1 MNTNK
6 TLKAVL
12 SDLLKHQK
20 VNPTLFAR
28 TADIYMQMGKLRNAD
43 KILTEGVGNFPDYVP
58 GWIVKGNYHLVQ
70 NERENALE
78 SYQMAL
84 EINPDIPYV
93 HERCRTIAKEKDD
106 SDGYFGHMAEL
117 VRLDSMNGK
126 LQSSYQKEL
135 LHYIAIKS
143 EVIPKEEL
151 DKINLSELR
160 KLLLKE
166 DLLPDEMQRQG
177 RLEVAALFKNFI
189 PEVDITEAEEDSDPV
204 ETIDKELNDFKI
216 ASTDDEETT
225 ETPDNVSE
233 EFKEEE
239 EDTSSSLDTALDEL
253 LNSET
258 DILSHSIDEAEQEAP
273 IESVPR
279 VEKEEHPTEEAETP
293 DSVSEPELESLSDDS
308 DIRERLNMLTS
319 EPDMTPTP
327 IEETETETDT
337 EVPEQSAE
345 EQETPVESTPEV
357 EEEEQQTED
366 TVEIE
371 SISEPELEGSP
382 DDSDI
387 NQRLKMFSTES
398 EPKPAPKEKAEPDVN
413 FKVPEQSSEEQE
425 TPVESTPEV
434 EEEEQQTED
443 TVEIESISEPE
454 LEGSPDDSDINQR
467 LKMFSSEP
475 EVKPTPKDKAEPDAN
490 FEDPDQSAEEQ
501 ETPVERTLE
510 VEKEEQQTEDTD
522 IIESI
527 SEPELE
533 SPTDDSD
540 VRQRMKMFSSD
551 PETEN
556 PAVEPDVRER
566 LTKVASEVIGDDSKT
581 PISKDEFE
589 IKRIPTE
596 TLGELYVAQKKWD
609 EAIGVYSALLEEH
622 PTSEKYRN
630 RLQTIYNRK
639 ISDEKN

>member
-366 TVEIE
+366 T
-371 SISEPELEGSP
+371 
-382 DDSDI
+382 
-387 NQRLKMFSTES
+387 
-398 EPKPAPKEKAEPDVN
+398 
-413 FKVPEQSSEEQE
+413 EE
-425 TPVESTPEV
+425 
-434 EEEEQQTED
+434 
-443 TVEIESISEPE
+443 
-454 LEGSPDDSDINQR
+454 
-467 LKMFSSEP
+467 
-475 EVKPTPKDKAEPDAN
+475 
-490 FEDPDQSAEEQ
+490 
-501 ETPVERTLE
+501 
-510 VEKEEQQTEDTD
+510 
-522 IIESI
+522 IESI